1 MPIVCKTPMAQ
12 INAQLE
18 RHLAGIL
25 ENAVYRLHMIGV
37 AAVKRA
43 RELTVD
49 EDSFH
54 DITGNLR
61 SSIGYTI
68 LVDGEE
74 RETSDFAVVSGSK
87 GRGTQGAATG
97 QAVLNKLK
105 SKYRKGVVLIVSA
118 GMKYA
123 TKVEAVNGKDVLTSA
138 ELEAERLAERLLRK
152 FRK

>member
-18 RHLAGIL
+18 RYQEGAL
-25 ENAVYRLHMIGV
+25 ENAVYLLHMIGE

-43 RELTVD
+43 RELTVV
-49 EDSFH
+49 EGSFH

-68 LVDGEE
+68 LVDGKE
-74 RETSDFAVVSGSK
+74 RETSDFAVISGSK
-87 GRGTQGAATG
+87 GRGTQGADAG

-105 SKYRKGVVLIVSA
+105 SKYGKGVVLIVCA

-123 TKVEAVNGKDVLTSA
+123 AYVENVHGKRVLVDAKLKA
-138 ELEAERLAERLLRK
+138 EQLADKL
-152 FRK
+152 FRKRK